1 MCSLV
6 WNVVTDFCMF
16 SSSALEVVFE
26 ENMDL
31 NKNPFWFL
39 NLVLLCPPCQHLLLF
54 LYSSVLRLTSCS
66 ICTSQKQSF
75 ENKTSRNTLSKGNV
89 HFTLYLL
96 LNSYSFWTYRTC
108 FCMYVVLLFAWLLWI
123 YLFIPL
129 TSLWTPKGKDC
140 VLFFFVSPVMPAV
153 LFYT

>member
-1 MCSLV
+1 
-6 WNVVTDFCMF
+6 MF
-16 SSSALEVVFE
+16 SSSALEVVFK
-26 ENMDL
+26 ENMGL

-39 NLVLLCPPCQHLLLF
+39 NLVLLCPSCQHLLLF

-66 ICTSQKQSF
+66 TCTSQKQSF

-96 LNSYSFWTYRTC
+96 LNSNRFWTYRTC

-140 VLFFFVSPVMPAV
+140 FIPLSVPCNACRIVLYIVSK
-153 LFYT
+153 